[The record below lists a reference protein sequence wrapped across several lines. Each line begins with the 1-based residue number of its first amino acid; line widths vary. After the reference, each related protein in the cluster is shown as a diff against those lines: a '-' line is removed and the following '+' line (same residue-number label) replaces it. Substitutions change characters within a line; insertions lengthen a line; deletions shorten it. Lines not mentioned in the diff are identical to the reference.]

1 MIDMVIFMRRF
12 CNGLLDGLECW
23 MNDGMANIMI
33 CQAMTAVTDWC
44 GDIFRA
50 FAACVYIRL
59 LLETI
64 VVTSDRLSIF
74 HLPRV
79 GPSGTTDLHLQLL
92 RHLQILSTPRHVR
105 YSGFAHCDL

>member
-23 MNDGMANIMI
+23 MNYGMASMMMY
-33 CQAMTAVTDWC
+33 QVMTAITDWC

-59 LLETI
+59 LLEAL
-64 VVTSDRLSIF
+64 VMTSDRLSIF
-74 HLPRV
+74 HLPHV
-79 GPSGTTDLHLQLL
+79 SPSETTHLHLQLL
-92 RHLQILSTPRHVR
+92 RHLQILSTPRHVCHP
-105 YSGFAHCDL
+105 GFAHCDL